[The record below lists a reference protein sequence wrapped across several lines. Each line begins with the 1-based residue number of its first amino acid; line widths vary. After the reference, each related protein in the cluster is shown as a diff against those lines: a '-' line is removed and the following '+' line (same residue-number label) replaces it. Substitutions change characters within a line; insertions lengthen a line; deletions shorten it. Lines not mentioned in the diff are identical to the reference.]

1 MQLVS
6 ITTNDVILY
15 PAHVVLDTTLCDE
28 VCQWFSPSTP
38 VSSTNKI
45 YRPDIFE
52 RLFAQYFPHFWQLVP
67 TFNPPTDGWRVFKDS
82 AKVRFSCQVCI

>member
-45 YRPDIFE
+45 YRPDINE
-52 RLFAQYFPHFWQLVP
+52 ILLKVALRTISLTPIAKKHNCLLLLTKKRYIKLVLL
-67 TFNPPTDGWRVFKDS
+67 S
-82 AKVRFSCQVCI
+82 IE